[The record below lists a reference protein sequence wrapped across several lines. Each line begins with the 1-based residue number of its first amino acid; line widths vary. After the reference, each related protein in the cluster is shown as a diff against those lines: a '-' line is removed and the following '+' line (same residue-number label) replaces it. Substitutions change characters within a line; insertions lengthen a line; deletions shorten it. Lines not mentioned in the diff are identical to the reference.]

1 MALHFAVQFES
12 IETWLK
18 DYVEQSTR
26 LTKKLAALQKEFDG
40 FRSYPPPLPPNL
52 SEAVIDHDYTL
63 LATTRHGEG
72 ARSYFQN
79 IFQNVARSKDVVID
93 PINNFLKDDLRIFKE
108 SKDALAK
115 AQRDF
120 DNELARYS
128 GQGKTKEPSSLRED
142 AFKLHEAK
150 KAYLK
155 TSMDFC
161 IQAPNFR
168 ASLDRLLIKVFSD
181 QWKQFKGSREAM
193 TSNLAKWSSEMERI
207 RGWSREIEEAEPAFK
222 RELLIARR
230 QIEDN
235 AEQMVR
241 PSRELEDYAVS
252 TVPYLGSGANFS
264 SPAKPGAGAQRPQ
277 KQGWLFIKTTPP
289 KPARPSWARR
299 WFFVKNGLFGWL
311 IQGSVSGGVEESE
324 KVGVLLC
331 SVRPAVQ
338 EERRFCFEVKTKDST
353 VILQAETQ
361 TELLQWINM
370 FDLAKRRAL
379 EAPASTESGPASPG
393 TDAAFAIIPPVG
405 PEFAAKVSD
414 GHVIQGGDDTNSLA
428 VSDSSMNLAARSSFD
443 VTAPNSRRSTML
455 DREGE
460 SNRDHAARIIQKLD
474 LHRKVTANAQVN
486 ANSASTGGIA
496 SLISASHNI
505 LPVGPGAPSQRF
517 EQRSFTMPA
526 STLAPSTLANPPA
539 PTNLSRRAINLSGER
554 AVALGKSEGSNV
566 PSGIMA
572 NLWGTNNWSSIHR
585 LGRDRDEPRLIS
597 PPSSPTP
604 KPIATSVDDVGIMV
618 GMNEPPKDFT
628 PKLPGPSVSPTR
640 ISHRKTISVGNTQ
653 TRKDPPPILK
663 ISDDYPLTLSPDDT
677 SNLKEHNAELH
688 AYFQHAPRSEKVVL
702 VFTAMWNPNEQ
713 QEFPGRVYVTP
724 ENIYFYSNHFGMV
737 LTTEISLTTVTEV
750 TAAPGRESQCD
761 YLFLHLKDIPRKPDF
776 KRITIKIF
784 LDPLKLLQRRLDYLV
799 GNANAE
805 TPDSLEEVFQSFT
818 RLFAERRGS
827 SASFRS
833 WEELALSQGEETD
846 RPKKKSRDL
855 KASLRIDGAL
865 YGEAAG
871 RTGREIQK
879 FKLPAQPVLY
889 KPQDMGDATVVKD
902 FTTSAKALFHV
913 MFGDRSAV
921 FQILYKNRKVDSKLR
936 CLRRVKFVAD
946 HQKTWCKV
954 RGRSLLRAIL
964 LEHLF
969 AAPTLPKEPTYKRLT
984 YITTIFVTLC
994 LRRNPLGTCHY
1005 RHLSIYLRSLL

>member
-1 MALHFAVQFES
+1 MSLKEAALDSPTFRALSLHFAGQFES

-18 DYVEQSTR
+18 DYVEQTTR
-26 LTKKLAALQKEFDG
+26 FTKKLAALQKEFDG
-40 FRSYPPPLPPNL
+40 FSNYPPALPRGL
-52 SEAVIDHDYTL
+52 SEAVVDHDYTL
-63 LATTRHGEG
+63 LATTRHGDA

-79 IFQNVARSKDVVID
+79 IFRNVARSKDVVID
-93 PINNFLKDDLRIFKE
+93 PINAFIKDDMRVFKDT
-108 SKDALAK
+108 KLALAR

-120 DNELARYS
+120 DLELARYS
-128 GQGKTKEPSSLRED
+128 GQAKTKEPSSLRED
-142 AFKLHEAK
+142 AFKLHEVK

-155 TSMDFC
+155 SSMDFC

-168 ASLDRLLIKVFSD
+168 ASLDRLLVKVFTV
-181 QWKQFKGSREAM
+181 QWKDFKASREAM
-193 TSNLAKWSSEMERI
+193 ATNFAKWGSEMERI
-207 RGWSREIEEAEPAFK
+207 RGWSREIEESEPAFK
-222 RELLIARR
+222 RELLIARK

-241 PSRELEDYAVS
+241 PPRELEDYAAS
-252 TVPYLGSGANFS
+252 TVPYLGSGANFA
-264 SPAKPGAGAQRPQ
+264 SPAKPGPAAQKPQ
-277 KQGWLFIKTTPP
+277 KQGWLFIKITPP

-311 IQGSVSGGVEESE
+311 IQGNLSGGVEESE

-353 VILQAETQ
+353 IVLQAETQ
-361 TELLQWINM
+361 PELLQWIST
-370 FDLAKRRAL
+370 FDLAKRKAL
-379 EAPASTESGPASPG
+379 EDPSSTATGPASPG
-393 TDAAFAIIPPVG
+393 ADAAFAIIPPVA

-414 GHVIQGGDDTNSLA
+414 GHIIQGGEDNANSLA
-428 VSDSSMNLAARSSFD
+428 ASDSSMNLARSSVD
-443 VTAPNSRRSTML
+443 VASSSRRSTML

-474 LHRKVTANAQVN
+474 LHRKVTANTQV
-486 ANSASTGGIA
+486 SASPASSGGIA

-505 LPVGPGAPSQRF
+505 LPVGPGAPSQKY
-517 EQRSFTMPA
+517 EYRSFTMPA

-539 PTNLSRRAINLSGER
+539 STNLTRRAINLSGER
-554 AVALGKSEGSNV
+554 AAALGRSEGSNV

-604 KPIATSVDDVGIMV
+604 KPISSSVDDMGIMD
-618 GMNEPPKDFT
+618 GSHEPLKDFN
-628 PKLPGPSVSPTR
+628 PISSGPSVSPTR

-653 TRKDPPPILK
+653 TRRAPPPTLK
-663 ISDDYPLTLSPDDT
+663 VLDDYPLNLDPDDA
-677 SNLKEHNAELH
+677 SVLKEHNAEFH
-688 AYFQHAPRSEKVVL
+688 AYFQHVPRSEKVL
-702 VFTAMWNPNEQ
+702 IVFTAMWNPNEQ

-737 LTTEISLTTVTEV
+737 LTTEISLRTVTEV
-750 TAAPGRESQCD
+750 TAAPGRESECD
-761 YLFLHLKDIPRKPDF
+761 FLFLHLKEMPKQPDF

-784 LDPLKLLQRRLDYLV
+784 LDPLKLLQRRMDYLV

-805 TPDSLEEVFQSFT
+805 DPDTLEGIFQSFA
-818 RLFAERRGS
+818 RLSAKRRGS
-827 SASFRS
+827 STSLRS

-846 RPKKKSRDL
+846 LLKKKSRDL
-855 KASLRIDGAL
+855 KTSLRIDGAL

-889 KPQDMGDATVVKD
+889 KPQDMGDATVVRD

-921 FQILYKNRKVDSKLR
+921 FQILYKNRMVDSK
-936 CLRRVKFVAD
+936 
-946 HQKTWCKV
+946 
-954 RGRSLLRAIL
+954 S
-964 LEHLF
+964 
-969 AAPTLPKEPTYKRLT
+969 
-984 YITTIFVTLC
+984 
-994 LRRNPLGTCHY
+994 
-1005 RHLSIYLRSLL
+1005 RHMRQRQSQC